1 MMIKTLASV
10 KLTLAEAR
18 LDRRLAVRCAR
29 DRGPRAIRSLKQ
41 LVLTA
46 LLALLVMVSFT
57 SLTPL
62 HALTRIVAQFKGFTD
77 MNMVSQAS
85 APSGGTVIYDTA
97 PLGGFFLPQGH
108 DTLFITVT
116 AASETLYGARAL
128 VNCTYDGNPGPNCN
142 PQFSPIDV
150 FPGWTPWQKLPAAL
164 SGASNC
170 NDDGGGA
177 GACRDN
183 SVVAR
188 WCIPGLDSTVPHN
201 VQIRLAVDPAGST
214 TYLEAA
220 HFIIDSEFMGN
231 SRYACTQGAVT
242 EGDVIIY

>member
-1 MMIKTLASV
+1 MTIKTLASV

-29 DRGPRAIRSLKQ
+29 DRGPRVIRSLKQ

-46 LLALLVMVSFT
+46 LLAMLLMVSST

-62 HALTRIVAQFKGFTD
+62 HALTRIVAQFKGFNGTD
-77 MNMVSQAS
+77 MATIAS

-116 AASETLYGARAL
+116 GASETLFGAGAL

-142 PQFSPIDV
+142 PQFSPVGV
-150 FPGWTPWQKLPAAL
+150 FPGWTSWSKPPAAL
-164 SGASNC
+164 YGASNC
-170 NDDGGGA
+170 NDSGGGA
-177 GACRDN
+177 SDCLAN

-188 WCIPGLDSTVPHN
+188 WCITGLDSSVPHN
-201 VQIRLAVDPAGST
+201 IQIRLAVDPAGSV
-214 TYLEAA
+214 TYIEAA
-220 HFIIDSEFMGN
+220 HFVIDSEFMGK
-231 SRYACTQGAVT
+231 SSYACTQGAIT
-242 EGDVIIY
+242 DGDVILY